1 MKIDWRFWSEFIRAL
16 AWPGLAALT
25 LLMFRRQIAEVLT
38 QTARRLRRPQAQ
50 EVSVDL
56 TPLPELAS
64 SWSVGST
71 DVRVL
76 TSPQVFNGNSRPLFQ
91 ELLNTSQADYAVV
104 DLGRG
109 QEWLTSR
116 LFLFALILGM
126 VRNLRALVFVES
138 SSGVRRRFLATASP
152 SDVYRALA
160 LRYPWL
166 EGAWLQASA
175 AQYPQEGSEENGRS
189 DFSHEHPLFSGAD
202 WEMVNRFARDFLQRI
217 QRTTLPPEEDQELY
231 LGAGKQPA
239 IWEKTQ
245 WMDGERLERDLRGCL
260 QYAWCEDSP
269 DKPPKAVVNAVARRH
284 APFVALVDS
293 DRRFLSLVDRYA
305 LLDQVK
311 LATVKD

>member
-1 MKIDWRFWSEFIRAL
+1 MKFDWRFWAEFIRSV

-25 LLMFRRQIAEVLT
+25 LLIFRKQIAEVLT
-38 QTARRLRRPQAQ
+38 QAARRLRRAPTQ

-76 TSPQVFNGNSRPLFQ
+76 TSPQVFNGNSQPLFQ

-104 DLGRG
+104 DLGTGR
-109 QEWLTSR
+109 EWLTSR

-138 SSGVRRRFLATASP
+138 SNGVRRRFLATASP
-152 SDVYRALA
+152 SDVYKALA

-175 AQYPQEGSEENGRS
+175 AQYPQESPEGNGLLH
-189 DFSHEHPLFSGAD
+189 FSHQHPLFSGAD

-217 QRTTLPPEEDQELY
+217 QRTTLPPEEDRELY
-231 LGAGKQPA
+231 MGAGKQPA

-245 WMDGERLERDLRGCL
+245 WMDGERLERDLKGCL

-284 APFVALVDS
+284 APLVALVDS
-293 DRRFLSLVDRYA
+293 DRRFLSLVDRYVI
-305 LLDQVK
+305 LDRVK